1 MVDARVVRALDL
13 YFEGPELSS
22 RSKRYV
28 HDSPEFKSSATLV
41 NSQLVCLLKVVLFC
55 FFFFNHVMSDSTT
68 FFFYGELALQSAI
81 QKTQKILENSHKE
94 RG

>member
-55 FFFFNHVMSDSTT
+55 FFFLTMLCLIARL
-68 FFFYGELALQSAI
+68 FYGELALQSAI
-81 QKTQKILENSHKE
+81 QKTQKILENSHKG

>member
-41 NSQLVCLLKVVLFC
+41 NSQLVCLLKVVVV
-55 FFFFNHVMSDSTT
+55 FFFFLTMLCLIARL
-68 FFFYGELALQSAI
+68 FYGELALQSAI
-81 QKTQKILENSHKE
+81 QKTQKILENSHKG

>member
-41 NSQLVCLLKVVLFC
+41 NSQLVCLLKVVLF

-68 FFFYGELALQSAI
+68 VLRGTSSSVGYTEDS
-81 QKTQKILENSHKE
+81 ENP
-94 RG
+94 

>member
-41 NSQLVCLLKVVLFC
+41 NSQLVCLLKVVLFYL
-55 FFFFNHVMSDSTT
+55 FFLTMLCLIARL
-68 FFFYGELALQSAI
+68 FYGKLALQSAI
-81 QKTQKILENSHKE
+81 QKTQKILENSHKG

>member
-28 HDSPEFKSSATLV
+28 HDSPEFKSAATLV
-41 NSQLVCLLKVVLFC
+41 NSQLVCLLKVVLFY
-55 FFFFNHVMSDSTT
+55 FFF
-68 FFFYGELALQSAI
+68 
-81 QKTQKILENSHKE
+81 
-94 RG
+94 

>member
-41 NSQLVCLLKVVLFC
+41 NSQLVCLLKVVLFYL
-55 FFFFNHVMSDSTT
+55 FFFLTMLCLIARL
-68 FFFYGELALQSAI
+68 FYGELALQSAI
-81 QKTQKILENSHKE
+81 QKTQKILENSHKG

>member
-41 NSQLVCLLKVVLFC
+41 NNKLVCLLKVVLFY
-55 FFFFNHVMSDSTT
+55 FFLTMLCLIARL
-68 FFFYGELALQSAI
+68 FYGELALQSAI
-81 QKTQKILENSHKE
+81 QKTQKILENSHKG

>member
-41 NSQLVCLLKVVLFC
+41 NSQLVCLLKVVLFY
-55 FFFFNHVMSDSTT
+55 FFFLTMLCLIAQL
-68 FFFYGELALQSAI
+68 FYGELALQSAI
-81 QKTQKILENSHKE
+81 QKTQKILENSHKG

>member
-41 NSQLVCLLKVVLFC
+41 NSQLVCLLKVVLFY
-55 FFFFNHVMSDSTT
+55 FFFLTRLCLIARL
-68 FFFYGELALQSAI
+68 FYGELALQSAI
-81 QKTQKILENSHKE
+81 QKTQKILENSHKG

>member
-55 FFFFNHVMSDSTT
+55 FFFLTMLCLIARL
-68 FFFYGELALQSAI
+68 FYFTG
-81 QKTQKILENSHKE
+81 N
-94 RG
+94 

>member
-28 HDSPEFKSSATLV
+28 HDSSEFKSSATLV
-41 NSQLVCLLKVVLFC
+41 NSQLVCLLKVVLFY
-55 FFFFNHVMSDSTT
+55 FFFLTMLCLIARL
-68 FFFYGELALQSAI
+68 FYGELALQSAI
-81 QKTQKILENSHKE
+81 QKTQKILENSHKG

>member
-13 YFEGPELSS
+13 YFEGPELGS

-41 NSQLVCLLKVVLFC
+41 NSQLVCLLKVVLFY
-55 FFFFNHVMSDSTT
+55 FFFLTMLCLIAQL
-68 FFFYGELALQSAI
+68 FYGELALQSAI
-81 QKTQKILENSHKE
+81 QKTQKILENSHKG

>member
-41 NSQLVCLLKVVLFC
+41 NSQLVCLLFC
-55 FFFFNHVMSDSTT
+55 FIFFFNHVMSDSTT
-68 FFFYGELALQSAI
+68 VLRGTSSSVGYTEDS
-81 QKTQKILENSHKE
+81 ENP
-94 RG
+94 

>member
-41 NSQLVCLLKVVLFC
+41 NSQLVYLLKVVLFYL
-55 FFFFNHVMSDSTT
+55 FFLTMLCLIARL
-68 FFFYGELALQSAI
+68 FYGELALQSAI
-81 QKTQKILENSHKE
+81 QKTQKILENSHKG

>member
-22 RSKRYV
+22 RSKRCV

-41 NSQLVCLLKVVLFC
+41 NSQLVCLLKVVLFY
-55 FFFFNHVMSDSTT
+55 FFFLTMLCLIARL
-68 FFFYGELALQSAI
+68 FYGELALQSAI
-81 QKTQKILENSHKE
+81 QKTQKILENSHKG

>member
-41 NSQLVCLLKVVLFC
+41 NSQLVCLLKVVLFY
-55 FFFFNHVMSDSTT
+55 FFFLTMLCLIARL
-68 FFFYGELALQSAI
+68 FYGELALQSAI
-81 QKTQKILENSHKE
+81 QKTLKILENSHK
-94 RG
+94 GTG

>member
-22 RSKRYV
+22 RSERYV

-41 NSQLVCLLKVVLFC
+41 NSQLVCLLKVVLFY
-55 FFFFNHVMSDSTT
+55 FFFLTMLCLIARL
-68 FFFYGELALQSAI
+68 FYGELALQSAI
-81 QKTQKILENSHKE
+81 QKTQKILENSHKG

>member
-41 NSQLVCLLKVVLFC
+41 NSQLVCLLKVVLYY
-55 FFFFNHVMSDSTT
+55 FFFLTMLCLIARL
-68 FFFYGELALQSAI
+68 FYGELALQSAI
-81 QKTQKILENSHKE
+81 QKTQKILDYSHKG

>member
-41 NSQLVCLLKVVLFC
+41 NSQLVCLLKVVLFYLFIFLTMLC
-55 FFFFNHVMSDSTT
+55 LIARL
-68 FFFYGELALQSAI
+68 FYGELALQSAI
-81 QKTQKILENSHKE
+81 QKTQKILENSHKG

>member
-41 NSQLVCLLKVVLFC
+41 NSQLVCLLKVVLF
-55 FFFFNHVMSDSTT
+55 
-68 FFFYGELALQSAI
+68 
-81 QKTQKILENSHKE
+81 
-94 RG
+94 

>member
-22 RSKRYV
+22 LSKRYV

-41 NSQLVCLLKVVLFC
+41 NSQLVCLLKVVLFYY
-55 FFFFNHVMSDSTT
+55 FFLTMLCLIARL
-68 FFFYGELALQSAI
+68 FYGELALQSAI
-81 QKTQKILENSHKE
+81 QKTQKILENSHKG

>member
-41 NSQLVCLLKVVLFC
+41 NSKLVCLLKVVLFY
-55 FFFFNHVMSDSTT
+55 FFLTMLCLIARL
-68 FFFYGELALQSAI
+68 FYGELALQSAI
-81 QKTQKILENSHKE
+81 QKTQKILENSHKG

>member
-41 NSQLVCLLKVVLFC
+41 NSQLVCRLKVVLFY

-68 FFFYGELALQSAI
+68 VLRGTSSSVGYTEDS
-81 QKTQKILENSHKE
+81 ENP
-94 RG
+94 

>member
-22 RSKRYV
+22 RSERYV

-41 NSQLVCLLKVVLFC
+41 NNKLVCLLKVVLFY
-55 FFFFNHVMSDSTT
+55 FFFNHVMSDSTT
-68 FFFYGELALQSAI
+68 VLRGTSSSVGYTEDS
-81 QKTQKILENSHKE
+81 ENP
-94 RG
+94 

>member
-41 NSQLVCLLKVVLFC
+41 NSQLVCLLKVVLFYFLFLTMLC
-55 FFFFNHVMSDSTT
+55 LIARL
-68 FFFYGELALQSAI
+68 FYGELALQSAI
-81 QKTQKILENSHKE
+81 QKTQKILQNSHKG

>member
-41 NSQLVCLLKVVLFC
+41 NSQLVYLLKVVLFY
-55 FFFFNHVMSDSTT
+55 FFFLTMLCLIARL
-68 FFFYGELALQSAI
+68 FYGELALQSAI
-81 QKTQKILENSHKE
+81 QKTQKILENSHKG